1 MKRIVWLGVG
11 VAIGAIACQK
21 VIEARSLASPGGLN
35 RAVGELAD
43 SIAHFADQVRAGMA
57 ERETELRSGLGLDS

>member
-1 MKRIVWLGVG
+1 MKRIIWLGIG

-21 VIEARSLASPGGLN
+21 VIQARSLATPGGLN

-43 SIAHFADQVRAGMA
+43 SIAHFADQVRAGMS
-57 ERETELRSGLGLDS
+57 ERETELRRGLGLDS